1 MELLAASLLRDLVS
15 AVTQG
20 DAEQVELLLVR
31 GVPPDVIDQAAGWS
45 ALHAAVLHNPQ
56 LLKVLLAF
64 ARSPDAPEVM
74 GGTPMSYVLHELG
87 EAASPARRDELLM
100 ALASLLAAGASPR
113 AGGVDQTPLELA
125 RLYRLRD
132 IESLLSEAGQ

>member
-15 AVTQG
+15 AVTHG
-20 DAEQVELLLVR
+20 DVEQVELLLDQ
-31 GVPPDVIDQAAGWS
+31 GVPPDVIDQASGWS
-45 ALHAAVLHNPQ
+45 ALHAAVL
-56 LLKVLLAF
+56 LLEVLLAF

-87 EAASPARRDELLM
+87 EPVSPARRDELLG

-132 IESLLSEAGQ
+132 VESLLSEAGR